1 MKKMNINL
9 MKSYIIY
16 LQTKRRK
23 KILNFKKDFIFR
35 IPYLVFLLIE

>member
-23 KILNFKKDFIFR
+23 KILNLKKIS
-35 IPYLVFLLIE
+35 FLEFLI